1 MVQEWTSFRHPS
13 SSSRSTLRL
22 LRNICFRSE
31 GRVGV
36 ASPIRLIAT
45 PRVGHG
51 GSRLLCIMLEIFLE
65 KNLFLCMSLPQVYI
79 TFDHLRCMLLH
90 FLLIAHDCTLIPLH
104 SGIVYGGTSRGLE
117 CRCRVSCK
125 RPKRQMYS
133 LLPETLGIPNPQII
147 PSDAS
152 C

>member
-65 KNLFLCMSLPQVYI
+65 KNLFFACLY
-79 TFDHLRCMLLH
+79 HK
-90 FLLIAHDCTLIPLH
+90 CTL
-104 SGIVYGGTSRGLE
+104 
-117 CRCRVSCK
+117 
-125 RPKRQMYS
+125 
-133 LLPETLGIPNPQII
+133 LLTI
-147 PSDAS
+147 SDV
-152 C
+152 CCCIFF